1 VTTVSRRC
9 RAERAASLVL
19 CGGRCG
25 IDLSLDG
32 HGEGCTDIYVD
43 RDLVHEL
50 GRAGLQIACI
60 EELTVAEDRAT
71 AIGAF
76 GMALF
81 DGGRL
86 AVLVR
91 VRLAIDLTRRIGGR
105 CAASVTSCHALVAT
119 IDGLVVISTAFP
131 TLPVP
136 GVGTRGVTTI
146 AVIGAGAL
154 AVAIA
159 GAITVTYVGRA
170 RWRCGASALLHAD
183 RLT

>member
-1 VTTVSRRC
+1 MTTVSRRC

-91 VRLAIDLTRRIGGR
+91 VRLAIDLTGRIRGR
-105 CAASVTSCHALVAT
+105 CAASVTGSHAFVAT
-119 IDGLVVISTAFP
+119 IGGLIVVSTAIP
-131 TLPVP
+131 TLSVP
-136 GVGTRGVTTI
+136 GLGTRGMTTI
-146 AVIGAGAL
+146 AVLGASAL

-159 GAITVTYVGRA
+159 SAIIVAYVI
-170 RWRCGASALLHAD
+170 
-183 RLT
+183 